1 MEYRVPVACQTEVN
15 RRAGYEFA
23 NAMRHFL
30 RHDPDIILVGEIRDS
45 ETARAALDASST
57 GHLVLSTLHVGSIF
71 GVMPRLKL
79 LGVDTE
85 TIAENLVAVI
95 NQRLVRRICPHCAKP
110 RLATDDERRWLG
122 QGAAGE
128 MLQVFHGAG
137 CHHCRDTGYLGR
149 LPVYEMLVVNRDLA
163 DAIASDATRAEMR
176 QRALAAGMRPILTLA
191 RHRVLAGETTMEEI
205 LRTVGED

>member
-1 MEYRVPVACQTEVN
+1 
-15 RRAGYEFA
+15 
-23 NAMRHFL
+23 
-30 RHDPDIILVGEIRDS
+30 
-45 ETARAALDASST
+45 
-57 GHLVLSTLHVGSIF
+57 LSTLHVGSIF